1 MKWMLAVA
9 LMLATV
15 GCIDV
20 PAMNGLMDRLVPE
33 QEAVYTPVELNRF
46 EGQSAPDPDQDLDT
60 LIDAALDIAEDP
72 LQFQQALQD
81 LSWVEYTHKFELP
94 QGARYLRVEITI
106 DYMLI
111 GGEQPE
117 EGPAGTLD
125 LTFRTPDGE
134 EFCRDDN
141 EPPCYEIVYWTGNE
155 KEIGPY
161 SPPLP
166 TVEGE
171 WTITISGSG
180 MEGFASQLYSG
191 KYELA
196 VQTEILQN

>member
-1 MKWMLAVA
+1 MKRMLAIA

-33 QEAVYTPVELNRF
+33 QEAVYTQVELNRF
-46 EGQSAPDPDQDLDT
+46 EGQFAPDPDQDQDT

-72 LQFQQALQD
+72 LQFQQALQN

-94 QGARYLRVEITI
+94 QGARYLRVQITI

-180 MEGFASQLYSG
+180 MEGLASQLYSG
-191 KYELA
+191 NYELS

>member
-1 MKWMLAVA
+1 MKRMLAVA

-20 PAMNGLMDRLVPE
+20 AAMNGLMDRLVPE
-33 QEAVYTPVELNRF
+33 QEAVYTQVELNRY
-46 EGQSAPDPDQDLDT
+46 EGQFAPDPDQDQDT
-60 LIDAALDIAEDP
+60 LIEAALDIAEDP
-72 LQFQQALQD
+72 LQFQQALQN

-94 QGARYLRVEITI
+94 QGARFLRVEITI

-134 EFCRDDN
+134 EFCRDGDKT
-141 EPPCYEIVYWTGNE
+141 PCYEIVYWTGNE

-161 SPPLP
+161 TPPLP

-180 MEGFASQLYSG
+180 MEGLASQLYSG
-191 KYELA
+191 KYELV
-196 VQTEILQN
+196 VQTEILQS

>member
-1 MKWMLAVA
+1 MKRMLAVA

-33 QEAVYTPVELNRF
+33 QEAVYTLVELNSF
-46 EGQSAPDPDQDLDT
+46 EGQFAPDPDQDQDT
-60 LIDAALDIAEDP
+60 LIEAALDIAEDP
-72 LQFQQALQD
+72 LQFQQALQN

-94 QGARYLRVEITI
+94 QGARFLRVEITI

-134 EFCRDDN
+134 EFCRDGD
-141 EPPCYEIVYWTGNE
+141 ETPCYEIVYWTGNE

-161 SPPLP
+161 TPPLP
-166 TVEGE
+166 TVKGE

-180 MEGFASQLYSG
+180 MEGLASQLYSG
-191 KYELA
+191 KYELV
-196 VQTEILQN
+196 VQTEILQS

>member
-1 MKWMLAVA
+1 MKRMLAVA

-46 EGQSAPDPDQDLDT
+46 EGQFAPDPDQGPGT
-60 LIDAALDIAEDP
+60 LFEAVLEIAEEP
-72 LQFQQALQD
+72 LQFQQALQN

-111 GGEQPE
+111 GDVQPE

-141 EPPCYEIVYWTGNE
+141 EPPCYEIVYWTDNE
-155 KEIGPY
+155 EEIGPY

-171 WTITISGSG
+171 WTISISGSG
-180 MEGFASQLYSG
+180 MEGIASQLYSG
-191 KYELA
+191 KYELV
-196 VQTEILQN
+196 VQTEILQS

>member
-1 MKWMLAVA
+1 MKRMLAVA

-33 QEAVYTPVELNRF
+33 PEAVYTQVELNHF
-46 EGQSAPDPDQDLDT
+46 EGQFAPDPDQDQDT
-60 LIDAALDIAEDP
+60 LIEAVLDIAEDP
-72 LQFQQALQD
+72 LQFQQALQN

-134 EFCRDDN
+134 VFCRDDR
-141 EPPCYEIVYWTGNE
+141 EPPCYEIVYWRDNVT
-155 KEIGPY
+155 EIGPY

-180 MEGFASQLYSG
+180 MEGVASQLYSG
-191 KYELA
+191 NYELV
-196 VQTEILQN
+196 VQTEILQR